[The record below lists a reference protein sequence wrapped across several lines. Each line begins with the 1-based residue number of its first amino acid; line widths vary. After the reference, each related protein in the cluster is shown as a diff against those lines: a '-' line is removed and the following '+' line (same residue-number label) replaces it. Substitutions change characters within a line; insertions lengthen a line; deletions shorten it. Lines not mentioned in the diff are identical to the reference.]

1 MTLMIERRLGRFHFD
16 MTSGWLLLG
25 EEGGG
30 LGGDS
35 ESTKTFA
42 VKLPVTCY
50 LAPCARVAEK
60 ASLQ

>member
-1 MTLMIERRLGRFHFD
+1 MIERRLGRFHFD
-16 MTSGWLLLG
+16 MTSRWLLLG
-25 EEGGG
+25 AGG